1 MTLPAEAVAAPAT
14 PAATDTALDV
24 RDRTRGW
31 QRARRNAFRDES
43 DAEVA
48 LEGEREGRREEGEWA
63 QNENDRA
70 GCDDQ
75 MNGDRGGNENR
86 PERRDKAPL
95 LAAEQA
101 AQTARDAAMDGDANG
116 ESATQGRDN
125 GLEVEQGHGEKP
137 GALPQVQASKG
148 AALVVDP
155 SSLIRAITD
164 VIRENLNPRPGGI
177 SDDEEN
183 NEMRLALA
191 NAGN

>member
-1 MTLPAEAVAAPAT
+1 MTLPAAGVGRGST
-14 PAATDTALDV
+14 PAATGTALDV

-31 QRARRNAFRDES
+31 QWARRNAFRDES
-43 DAEVA
+43 DAQVA
-48 LEGEREGRREEGEWA
+48 QEGEREGRREEGEWA

-70 GCDDQ
+70 GGDDQ
-75 MNGDRGGNENR
+75 MNGDREGDENG

-95 LAAEQA
+95 LAAGQA
-101 AQTARDAAMDGDANG
+101 AQTARDAAMAGDAQG

-137 GALPQVQASKG
+137 VAMPQVQASKG

-155 SSLIRAITD
+155 SSLIKAITD

-177 SDDEEN
+177 SDDGEK